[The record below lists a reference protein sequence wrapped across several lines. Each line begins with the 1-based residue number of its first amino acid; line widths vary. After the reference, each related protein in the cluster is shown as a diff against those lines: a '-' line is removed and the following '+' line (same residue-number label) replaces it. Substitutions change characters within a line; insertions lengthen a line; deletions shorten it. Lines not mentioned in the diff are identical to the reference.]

1 MKKLVFSALIAP
13 FFTACQTENTP
24 EQNLEQLDQKSAREV
39 ILTTK
44 TIGDST
50 LHITKQKIWAN
61 NQIIGEKIDTLVTA
75 KAPNIDSANT
85 SVPIYVTIQ

>member
-1 MKKLVFSALIAP
+1 MKNLLYIALVAP
-13 FFTACQTENTP
+13 FFVSCQVENSA

-39 ILTTK
+39 VLSTK
-44 TIGDST
+44 TVGDST
-50 LHITKQKIWAN
+50 YHITTQKIWAN

-75 KAPNIDSANT
+75 KGPITDSANQ